1 MNTKM
6 INVQAEAANAED
18 WSRPSLLVDFDAI
31 AAEQSTR
38 RSLWI
43 DPQAQK
49 SMEDA
54 MGSLVASYLVAALN
68 FRNLPLKE
76 FMDTIERQILLSGL
90 RLTGGHQ
97 KNAAVI
103 LGLKPTALFEK
114 MRKHCINSRK
124 IKLSGKLGEAQPQAE
139 E

>member
-6 INVQAEAANAED
+6 INAQAEAGNAEA
-18 WSRPSLLVDFDAI
+18 WSRPSLMVDFDAI

-38 RSLWI
+38 RSLWS

-54 MGSLVASYLVAALN
+54 MEALVASYLAAALN

-76 FMDTIERQILLSGL
+76 FMDAIEKQVLLSGL

-114 MRKHCINSRK
+114 MRKHCINTRK
-124 IKLSGKLGEAQPQAE
+124 IKLSRKLGEAPTQAAE
-139 E
+139 